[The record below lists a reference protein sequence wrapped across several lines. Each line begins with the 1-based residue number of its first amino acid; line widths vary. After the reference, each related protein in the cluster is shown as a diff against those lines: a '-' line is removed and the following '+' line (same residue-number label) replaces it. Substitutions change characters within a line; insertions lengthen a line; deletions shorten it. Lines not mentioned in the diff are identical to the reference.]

1 MNPQEIYIH
10 RIATVVP
17 EKFYTQEFGLKFLLK
32 LMGDTPQKREFLT
45 KIYQGTAIN
54 KRHTVIT
61 DYDKDPSEYQ
71 FYPKNPAMLPEPDS
85 EARNEVFIREANRLS
100 LAAAIKLLE
109 ELPGF
114 DKQRITHLIT
124 VSCTGFSAPGFD
136 LHIIKELSLSPDI
149 NRYHLGF
156 MGCYAAFPAMKLAR
170 DICLAHPEARV
181 LIVNTELCSL
191 HFQQKFDLEV
201 VVSNSLFADGVSA
214 ALISADIEDSR
225 GPKIILRDFYSRYL
239 ANSED
244 KMAWSLGRHGF
255 NMKLSAYIP
264 GLINKNIVPVMADL
278 FKRANIKQADI
289 DIWAIHPGGK
299 AILEKMEKTLNLSP
313 DDLRISYEVLRDFG
327 NMSSATI
334 MFVLAKIMEGGRYGK
349 IFSATFGPG
358 LTLETGYMEKV
369 PY

>member
-1 MNPQEIYIH
+1 MNPKEIYIH

-17 EKFYTQEFGLKFLLK
+17 EKFYTQEFSLMFLLK
-32 LMGDTPQKREFLT
+32 LMGDTPEKREFLT
-45 KIYQGTAIN
+45 KLYQGSAIY
-54 KRHTVIT
+54 KRHSVIT

-100 LAAAIKLLE
+100 LAVVTKLLD

-114 DKQRITHLIT
+114 DKKRITHLIT

-136 LHIIKELSLSPDI
+136 LHIIKKLSLPPHI

-156 MGCYAAFPAMKLAR
+156 MGCYAAFPAMKLAK
-170 DICLAHPEARV
+170 DICLAHPEAKV
-181 LIVNTELCSL
+181 LVVNTELCTL
-191 HFQQKFDLEV
+191 HFQQNFDLEIV
-201 VVSNSLFADGVSA
+201 ISNSLFADGVSA
-214 ALISADIEDSR
+214 ALISADIEDSH
-225 GPKIILRDFYSRYL
+225 GSKIILRDFYSHYL

-255 NMKLSAYIP
+255 NMKLSAYVP
-264 GLINKNIVPVMADL
+264 GLINENIVPVMADL
-278 FKRANIKQADI
+278 FKRADIKQADI

-299 AILEKMEKTLNLSP
+299 AILKKLEKTLNLSP
-313 DDLRISYEVLRDFG
+313 DDLHISYQVLRDFG

-334 MFVLAKIMEGGRYGK
+334 MFVLAKIMECDRYGK
-349 IFSATFGPG
+349 IFSAAFGPG
-358 LTLETGYMEKV
+358 LSLETGYMEKV
-369 PY
+369 TC